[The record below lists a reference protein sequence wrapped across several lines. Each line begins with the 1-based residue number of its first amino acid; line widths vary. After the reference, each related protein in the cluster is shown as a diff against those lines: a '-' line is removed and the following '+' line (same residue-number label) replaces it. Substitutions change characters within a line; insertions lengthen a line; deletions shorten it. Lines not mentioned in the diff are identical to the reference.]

1 MTAVFDS
8 PEYECDVILKGGIT
22 SGIVYPPA
30 IAELAQYHR
39 FRGIAGAS
47 AGAIGASAA
56 AAEVGR
62 QSETGRFG
70 LLDSLPAEL
79 SATDDRGRTKLLR
92 LFQPQDETRPI
103 FDIVWQARSTVGM
116 TRVRG
121 ILKGLFREARV
132 GCSGCWLRS
141 PSCSELRESSL
152 ASGPV
157 ARHRWG

>member
-56 AAEVGR
+56 AAAEVGR
-62 QSETGRFG
+62 QSETGGFG
-70 LLDSLPAEL
+70 LLDSLPTEL
-79 SATDDRGRTKLLR
+79 SATDDQGRTKLLR

-121 ILKGLFREARV
+121 ILKGLFREGPRWL
-132 GCSGCWLRS
+132 CWLRS